1 MSLKAAL
8 VFIDAS
14 RKPKWA
20 NPSGTITSLAVI
32 FSAEKPTSSRRNN
45 TETVKNKNEWEF
57 DKSLELV
64 NDADNIKGWVIPPIA
79 NSLSIARP
87 DNWDTVPGATGVL
100 DGTQNQGLDVEHSGQ
115 KEAGIEDRAARAHG
129 KRTKRYC
136 VDNSGGKCLRDEV
149 KFGSKIQKTIATFDT
164 FKTTVGGE
172 DFKEAGRSFSILT
185 CGS

>member
-1 MSLKAAL
+1 MNPTTTDSTAQHITGNSDSMPHVDGFSGLNEASILSQLHFRAYNNIPPTCCSQLK
-8 VFIDAS
+8 
-14 RKPKWA
+14 
-20 NPSGTITSLAVI
+20 
-32 FSAEKPTSSRRNN
+32 
-45 TETVKNKNEWEF
+45 
-57 DKSLELV
+57 LV

-164 FKTTVGGE
+164 VKTTVGGE